1 MVYGLSGAGIQLHHQ
16 PDFVHEFSE
25 FRLSIHSTFRSLCGL
40 FRHIPCDLIM
50 GFELLSKLQV
60 GIKSN
65 MATGWL
71 LWISED
77 LRNQDFQVI
86 IPATD
91 SKDF

>member
-1 MVYGLSGAGIQLHHQ
+1 
-16 PDFVHEFSE
+16 
-25 FRLSIHSTFRSLCGL
+25 
-40 FRHIPCDLIM
+40 M

-65 MATGWL
+65 MATDWL

-77 LRNQDFQVI
+77 LRNQDFQVMI
-86 IPATD
+86 LITD